1 MSAVREKLA
10 LTLPPAAEPAVR
22 IVRRLRDAGHEALL
36 AGGCVRDLLLGR
48 QPKDYDVVTD
58 ARPER
63 VCELF
68 RRTRR
73 VGAQFG
79 VVLVRSR
86 GVWIEVATFRSDG
99 EYADGRHPSSVRFGD
114 ARADAL
120 RRDFTINGMFLDPL
134 AGEVIDYVG
143 GREDLRRRLVRA
155 IGDPTRRFAE
165 DHLRMLRA
173 VRFAVV
179 LGFDIEPA
187 TLAAIRAH
195 AGRLR
200 RIAAERIR
208 EELERMFSHPA
219 RARALD
225 LLRETGLL
233 LVLWPD
239 ARWNAGQIDAA
250 RQRLAALPAGASFC
264 AAFAMLLADRGLAE
278 VERICRSLAMS
289 NEQTARIR
297 WLIEHQH
304 DLDDPDAIRLSSLKR
319 LLAHP
324 AFADLCDV
332 ARARYARRPDGRE
345 RLSRLEA
352 RIAAIPP
359 ERIAPPPL
367 VTGDDL
373 LARGVRPG
381 PIYKRVLDALYTR
394 QLDEELTTREQ
405 ALTALDE
412 LLAREQQT
420 G

>member
-1 MSAVREKLA
+1 MADVREKLA

-22 IVRRLRDAGHEALL
+22 IVRRLREAGHEALL

-58 ARPER
+58 ARPDR
-63 VCELF
+63 VCKLF
-68 RRTRR
+68 RKTRR

-86 GVWIEVATFRSDG
+86 GVWVEVATFRSDG
-99 EYADGRHPSSVRFGD
+99 EYPDGRHPSSIRFGD

-134 AGEVIDYVG
+134 EGVVIDYVR

-155 IGDPTRRFAE
+155 IGDPARRFAE

-179 LGFDIEPA
+179 LGFEIEPA
-187 TLAAIRAH
+187 TLAAIRVH
-195 AGRLR
+195 AGKLA

-208 EELERMFSHPA
+208 EELERMLSHPA

-233 LVLWPD
+233 LALWPD
-239 ARWNAGQIDAA
+239 ARWSPEQIDAA
-250 RQRLAALPAGASFC
+250 RQRLAALPERASF
-264 AAFAMLLADRGLAE
+264 AAAWAMLLADRGLAE
-278 VERICRSLAMS
+278 VERIGRSLAMS
-289 NEQTARIR
+289 NEQIARVR

-304 DLDDPDAIRLSSLKR
+304 DLDEPDAIRLSALKR
-319 LLAHP
+319 LLAHS
-324 AFADLCDV
+324 AFADLHDI
-332 ARARYARRPDGRE
+332 ARARYAHRPDGPE

-352 RIAAIPP
+352 RIAAIPQ

-367 VTGDDL
+367 ITGDDL

-381 PIYKRVLDALYTR
+381 PIYKRVLEALYTR
-394 QLDEELTTREQ
+394 QLDEELTDREQ
-405 ALTALDE
+405 ALAALDE
-412 LLAREQQT
+412 LLRT
-420 G
+420 HCP

>member
-1 MSAVREKLA
+1 MDPARERLDLK
-10 LTLPPAAEPAVR
+10 LPPAAEPAVR
-22 IVRRLRDAGHEALL
+22 IVRRLRESGHEALL
-36 AGGCVRDLLLGR
+36 AGGCVRDLLLDR
-48 QPKDYDVVTD
+48 EPKDYDVVTD
-58 ARPER
+58 ARPDR
-63 VCELF
+63 VCDLF

-86 GVWIEVATFRSDG
+86 GVWVEVATFRSDG
-99 EYADGRHPSSVRFGD
+99 DYADGRHPSSIRFGD
-114 ARADAL
+114 AQADAL

-134 AGEVIDYVG
+134 SGEVIDYVG
-143 GREDLRRRLVRA
+143 GRDDLRRRLVRA
-155 IGDPTRRFAE
+155 IGEPARRFAE

-179 LGFDIEPA
+179 LGFEIEPA

-195 AGRLR
+195 ADRLA

-208 EELERMFSHPA
+208 EELERMLSHPD

-233 LVLWPD
+233 DALWPE
-239 ARWNAGQIDAA
+239 ARWTAGQIDAA
-250 RQRLAALPAGASFC
+250 RDRLADLPAGASFT
-264 AAFAMLLADRGLAE
+264 AALAMLLADRGPEQAA
-278 VERICRSLAMS
+278 RICRQLAMS
-289 NEQTARIR
+289 NEQTHRVR
-297 WLIEHQH
+297 WLVEHQR
-304 DLDDPDAIRLSSLKR
+304 DLDDPDALRLADLKR

-324 AFADLCDV
+324 AFADLCDM
-332 ARARYARRPDGRE
+332 ARARCARTPGGRE
-345 RLSRLEA
+345 RLARLEA

-359 ERIAPPPL
+359 DRIAPPPL

-394 QLDEELTTREQ
+394 QLDEELTDRTQ
-405 ALTALDE
+405 ALAALNE
-412 LLAREQQT
+412 LLAREPQSD
-420 G
+420 